1 MFHLLPLSRREVEG
15 RPDLPL
21 PWEAAR
27 TPAAAAAE
35 RFAYG
40 ALWETFLRGGYPE
53 PSTYP
58 DALMSFK
65 DRVASDLAQHL
76 AHVGEPIRGPAEQL
90 RSLTDV
96 HRGVACHSADRKL
109 ELTDLLGNGPEVD
122 LASCGGG
129 GVGGC
134 RHDVSD

>member
-53 PSTYP
+53 PSTYVSAVP
-58 DALMSFK
+58 EMLVDGRNEGAAFLKVSSS
-65 DRVASDLAQHL
+65 ASY
-76 AHVGEPIRGPAEQL
+76 
-90 RSLTDV
+90 
-96 HRGVACHSADRKL
+96 
-109 ELTDLLGNGPEVD
+109 
-122 LASCGGG
+122 
-129 GVGGC
+129 
-134 RHDVSD
+134 